1 MDIKRLIL
9 LVIASEAL
17 IHLFLHA
24 SPVQTMRKRMV
35 KITPFLYSREQETHL
50 LDCGYCMSIWMGF
63 LMAFLYFFD
72 CIIVTYFIYALVIG
86 RLSNHFHMIFS
97 IIRDKQLDIRINR
110 SKNADR

>member
-24 SPVQTMRKRMV
+24 APIQSMRRWMIKM
-35 KITPFLYSREQETHL
+35 TPFLYSKEQETHL
-50 LDCGYCMSIWMGF
+50 LDCGYCISIWTGF
-63 LMAFLYFFD
+63 FMAFLYFLD